1 MSSSL
6 LLELGCLL
14 AALMSIPGVGRI
26 GAWVVDKRFALTE
39 MPQRVLV
46 FSGLAGGCAAAL
58 SAKALVDAATTA
70 ATAVTL
76 VDMDHAAR
84 AFGFSKALLALIGLA
99 VGAGSLLGSLI
110 VFAKRRGRMS
120 AALRF
125 PGQQIIDGVLL
136 ATAFALGLMVIYQ
149 LDTRLILGYSAVCA
163 WLSASRSLRIA
174 KADHALVDP
183 LLSAVAGLAVAGAG
197 YALPNPALLAAGTL
211 VCAVGARSARSMSRS
226 IAQAVSNA

>member
-1 MSSSL
+1 MSSRL

-14 AALMSIPGVGRI
+14 AALMSVPGVRRI

-46 FSGLAGGCAAAL
+46 FSGIAGGCAAAL
-58 SAKALVDAATTA
+58 SATALVDAATTA
-70 ATAVTL
+70 AAAVTL
-76 VDMDHAAR
+76 ADMDHAAR

-197 YALPNPALLAAGTL
+197 YALPNQALLAAGTL
-211 VCAVGARSARSMSRS
+211 VGAVGAWSARSMSRS